1 MQKLA
6 DAHDTDVGISLPW
19 LLSRCA
25 AAPHAGAAPTGA
37 VAGLPPAGDSA
48 PDRGG
53 ADDGDRLHPA
63 AAPISRMDAQA
74 SASHGWPVM

>member
-25 AAPHAGAAPTGA
+25 AAPHASAAPDGEVASLPPTGESAPRWGAA
-37 VAGLPPAGDSA
+37 
-48 PDRGG
+48 
-53 ADDGDRLHPA
+53 DDDDPLQPV
-63 AAPISRMDAQA
+63 AAPISRTDAQA
-74 SASHGWPVM
+74 NASHSRPVM